1 MEEFLDTLWFR
12 IEVLIHYLRSFLD
25 FLFGPLNFLGPVLA
39 ISTMALIT
47 VALTKYFTKKFKTKR
62 YRELKKEFVHWYNV
76 RQEATRCED
85 YEKGKLLAKNIDSAK
100 LNKVYYDLFLEGLLN
115 NVLTMYLPILL
126 LLTYVNET
134 YKSAHLLKLFGREY
148 IFRFWSLDGDT
159 FSVGAAFWF
168 VLSLLLIYMC
178 WFIVEKIYVKFVV
191 EKRNKRVPY
200 WGGAK
205 RHFYEQY
212 RDAG

>member
-12 IEVLIHYLRSFLD
+12 IEVLIDYLRSFLD
-25 FLFGPLNFLGPVLA
+25 FLFGPLNSLGPAVA

-47 VALTKYFTKKFKTKR
+47 VAVTKYFTKKFKTKR
-62 YRELKKEFVHWYNV
+62 YRELKKEFAHWYNV

-85 YEKGKLLAKNIDSAK
+85 YEKGKLLAKNIDSVK

-134 YKSAHLLKLFGREY
+134 YKSIHLLKQSGREY
-148 IFRFWSLDGDT
+148 IFRLRGFNGDT
-159 FSVGAAFWF
+159 FAVGAAFWF
-168 VLSLLLIYMC
+168 VLSLLFIYLC
-178 WFIVEKIYVKFVV
+178 WFIVERIVIKFVV
-191 EKRNKRVPY
+191 EKKKKRVPY
-200 WGGAK
+200 WRAK
-205 RHFYEQY
+205 SHFYEQY